1 MDSIQTLA
9 DRLAIY
15 LAAYKYYVEVK
26 SHARL
31 LDSAIFGEALA
42 MDLATIA
49 FGYKDLKN
57 LNLGGNYPAID
68 LGSAT
73 AGCAIQVTLMA
84 TSTKV
89 VETQQKFFEYG
100 LDKEYTKLK
109 FICLREKQ
117 AEYESQ
123 KIVLERGGFRFDPK
137 QDIYDL
143 NDLFNNL
150 VGQRDHE
157 KFKSFCER
165 LELELGSA
173 IRPYLL
179 GVDRPGQNLRR
190 LFEEHDV
197 RIGDAVKA
205 LDRFNVSRAV
215 IADNV
220 LLAEAANR
228 ELIRYVA
235 EQFQVGCDWIEGVDD
250 HIYSGGLGVEKG
262 TDWRRNLQGAYNLIE
277 RISSNE
283 EQLQLIIPSGLSLC
297 DLDAI
302 EDVVDHGSPSYEH
315 FYLVAHKQ
323 NDFFVNSYRIVISD
337 PLRYHACRQ
346 GILLLLLAT
355 AIYEIEMQQV
365 KYLDVIAVPREV
377 VLGCYRGGQFLVE
390 LGRSGQT
397 IDNHKDYFYADNAG
411 ALIATN
417 KVPRQFAQ
425 FLRDEL
431 IHFVA
436 ERAACLPTKIQF
448 N

>member
-31 LDSAIFGEALA
+31 LDSAIFGESLA
-42 MDLATIA
+42 VDLATIA
-49 FGYKDLKN
+49 FGCEDLKN

-89 VETQQKFFEYG
+89 VETQQKFFEHG

-109 FICLREKQ
+109 FICLRGKQ

-123 KIVLERGGFRFDPK
+123 KIVLERGAFRFDPK

-143 NDLFNNL
+143 NDLFKNL
-150 VGQRDHE
+150 VNQPDHE

-165 LELELGSA
+165 LEAELGSA

-190 LFEEHDV
+190 LFDEHDV
-197 RIGDAVKA
+197 KISDAVKA
-205 LDRFNVSRAV
+205 LERFNVSRAV
-215 IADNV
+215 IADTER
-220 LLAEAANR
+220 LAEAANR

-235 EQFQVGCDWIEGVDD
+235 EQFQVSGKWIEGVDD
-250 HIYSGGLGVEKG
+250 HIYSGGPGVEEG
-262 TDWRRNLQGAYNLIE
+262 TNWRRSLRDAHNAIE
-277 RISSNE
+277 RFSSTG
-283 EQLQLIIPSGLSLC
+283 EQLQLIIPSRLSLC

-302 EDVVDHGSPSYEH
+302 DDVVDHGNPGYEH

-323 NDFFVNSYRIVISD
+323 NDFFVESHRMVISD
-337 PLRYHACRQ
+337 PLRYRACRQ
-346 GILLLLLAT
+346 GILLLLLAAEIY
-355 AIYEIEMQQV
+355 AIETQQSR
-365 KYLDVIAVPREV
+365 YLNVIAVPREI

-390 LGRSGQT
+390 LGRSGLT

-417 KVPRQFAQ
+417 KVPRQFEQ
-425 FLRDEL
+425 FLQNEL
-431 IHFVA
+431 GCFVA
-436 ERAACLPTKIQF
+436 GRAASLPTKIQF